1 MKSFI
6 RAAEIWLPAQDHSL
20 LEFGAGLF
28 GDALSF
34 GALSQTMCFGRADGL
49 PGEAW
54 GKGHPVLLKHFEGSD
69 FRRIGAADVAGL
81 TCAVALPFF
90 KAGEVSAVAVLFGG
104 DDESSK
110 GAIELWR
117 NDPRISS
124 DITLLDGYYGG
135 LPPEFEQLS
144 RDAYLPRGM
153 GLPGMA
159 WQRDESVMLGQ
170 ADAST
175 SFLRGN
181 AASDAGIC
189 RALAWPCQSMTNAS
203 YVLMLLSGTATPVA
217 RRMERWVVDA
227 ASGSLVL
234 AGGYCETEGELP
246 GASAAFSVE
255 EADPLIRQ
263 LLSDGTPVLSET
275 AQSMSGVIGRAAVKA
290 GVQGC
295 LCLPVVVEDKV
306 TEFVALYL

>member
-6 RAAEIWLPAQDHSL
+6 RAAEIWLPAQDHTL

-34 GALSQTMCFGRADGL
+34 GALSRSMCFGRAEGL

-54 GKGHPVLLKHFEGSD
+54 EQGHPVLLKQFDESN
-69 FRRIGAADVAGL
+69 FRRTGAAHLAGL

-90 KAGEVSAVAVLFGG
+90 RAGELSAVVTLFGG
-104 DDESSK
+104 DDQSSH

-135 LPPEFEQLS
+135 LPPAFEQLS
-144 RDAYLPRGM
+144 RDAYLPRGI
-153 GLPGMA
+153 GLPGRA
-159 WQRDESVMLGQ
+159 WQRDEAVMLG
-170 ADAST
+170 AVDVST
-175 SFLRGN
+175 SFLRGE

-189 RALAWPCQSMTNAS
+189 RAMALPCHSSTNAS
-203 YVLMLLSGTATPVA
+203 YVLMLLSGMAIPVA
-217 RRMERWVVDA
+217 RRMERWVYDRDTGRLVMGGGHCEVEGDLGDKVMA
-227 ASGSLVL
+227 LSL
-234 AGGYCETEGELP
+234 
-246 GASAAFSVE
+246 S
-255 EADPLIRQ
+255 EADAPIRQ
-263 LLSDGTPVLSET
+263 LISESVPMLT
-275 AQSMSGVIGRAAVKA
+275 DVALQLTGPWGQAAAVA

-295 LCLPVVVEDKV
+295 LCLPVQVEDKV

>member
-6 RAAEIWLPAQDHSL
+6 RAAEIWLPAQDHTL

-34 GALSQTMCFGRADGL
+34 GALSRSMCFGRAEGL

-54 GKGHPVLLKHFEGSD
+54 EQGHPVLLKQFDESN
-69 FRRIGAADVAGL
+69 FRRAGAAHMAGL

-90 KAGEVSAVAVLFGG
+90 RAGELSAVVTLFGG
-104 DDESSK
+104 DDQASR

-124 DITLLDGYYGG
+124 DITLMDGYYGG

-159 WQRDESVMLGQ
+159 WQRDEAVMLGQ
-170 ADAST
+170 VDAST
-175 SFLRGN
+175 SFLRGE

-189 RALAWPCQSMTNAS
+189 RAMALPCHSSTNAS
-203 YVLMLLSGTATPVA
+203 YVLTLLSGEATPIA
-217 RRMERWVVDA
+217 RRMERWVYDSVTARLVMAAGHCEVEGDLGDKVATLSLSEADASIGLLVSEGIPALTDA
-227 ASGSLVL
+227 A
-234 AGGYCETEGELP
+234 
-246 GASAAFSVE
+246 
-255 EADPLIRQ
+255 RQ
-263 LLSDGTPVLSET
+263 LTGPW
-275 AQSMSGVIGRAAVKA
+275 GAAAARA

-295 LCLPVVVEDKV
+295 LCLPVLVEDKV

>member
-6 RAAEIWLPAQDHSL
+6 RAAEIWLPAQDHTL

-34 GALSQTMCFGRADGL
+34 GALSRRMCFGRAEGL

-54 GKGHPVLLKHFEGSD
+54 EQGHPVLLKQFDESN
-69 FRRIGAADVAGL
+69 FRRTGAARMAGL

-90 KAGEVSAVAVLFGG
+90 HAGELSAVVTLLGG
-104 DDESSK
+104 DDQASH
-110 GAIELWR
+110 GAMELWR

-124 DITLLDGYYGG
+124 DITLMDGYYGG
-135 LPPEFEQLS
+135 LPPAFEQLS

-159 WQRDESVMLGQ
+159 WQRDEAVMLGQ

-175 SFLRGN
+175 SFLRGE

-189 RALAWPCQSMTNAS
+189 RAMALPCHSSTNAS

-217 RRMERWVVDA
+217 RRMERWVHDKNTA
-227 ASGSLVL
+227 QLVL
-234 AGGYCETEGELP
+234 AGGHCEVQGDLGNVVTAL
-246 GASAAFSVE
+246 SLSD
-255 EADPLIRQ
+255 ADAPIRQ
-263 LLSDGTPVLSET
+263 LVSEGVPT
-275 AQSMSGVIGRAAVKA
+275 LTDAAQQLTGPWGQAAAKA

-295 LCLPVVVEDKV
+295 LCLPVLVEDKV